1 MSEELQIDD
10 DHRERRKVE
19 RESRTVERFKTS
31 SKGFRRVFEGHFPDS
46 IPEVE
51 AIVYHLASLEAKQAA
66 TQEAL
71 RLARYPGAGDR
82 DARRFVMG
90 LWENLSIAHKHLT
103 GAMESLEKLAQSG
116 GDRNRSKNENN
127 GDEDPGGDD

>member
-1 MSEELQIDD
+1 MSEELPVDD
-10 DHRERRKVE
+10 DHRERRRLE
-19 RESRTVERFKTS
+19 RENRTVDRFKTS
-31 SKGFRRVFEGHFPDS
+31 SKGFRRVFQGHFPDS

-51 AIVYHLASLEAKQAA
+51 AIVHHLASLEAKQAA

-90 LWENLSIAHKHLT
+90 LWENLSIVQQHCA
-103 GAMESLEKLAQSG
+103 GAMESLEKLAQSRDSNG
-116 GDRNRSKNENN
+116 SKTEP
-127 GDEDPGGDD
+127 EPESDD